1 LSFKGN
7 NMSSVIIAG
16 DTSGTITLAAPAVAG
31 STTLTLPATSGTM
44 LTTASTGVVTQA
56 MLSTNVA
63 GNGPAFSATPS
74 TTQSVT
80 TATYTKVNLGT
91 ENFDT
96 NSNFASS
103 RFTPT
108 VEGYYQLNGSV
119 YPVSTNSANYIWS
132 LIYKNGTDYASGSS
146 AGPASTQDGISVAST
161 LVYLNGSTDYVE
173 LYCYVTGTSPVI
185 QNTLATQFSGFLARS
200 A

>member
-1 LSFKGN
+1 
-7 NMSSVIIAG
+7 MSSVIIAG

-80 TATYTKVNLGT
+80 TATLPK
-91 ENFDT
+91 
-96 NSNFASS
+96 
-103 RFTPT
+103 
-108 VEGYYQLNGSV
+108 
-119 YPVSTNSANYIWS
+119 
-132 LIYKNGTDYASGSS
+132 
-146 AGPASTQDGISVAST
+146 
-161 LVYLNGSTDYVE
+161 
-173 LYCYVTGTSPVI
+173 
-185 QNTLATQFSGFLARS
+185 
-200 A
+200 